1 MPFIGAAIGA
11 IASFVAGAAATIAAS
26 SFFASFVTYAITTA
40 ISIGLSYLLSAVM
53 QPSKPAA
60 PEPSDIQQN
69 ISQRIKSQRR
79 LHGMAKT
86 GSIMV
91 FAERRAGI
99 TYVWHYIC
107 EGPVDFIKFELDDEE
122 VTLKSNGYVSSGPKK
137 NRVRLAA
144 FPGYP
149 GATDETDA
157 DFFSAFPELDNPDE
171 PFRHMGCAM
180 VLMMCKQV
188 AREDMTDVYPRNLPN
203 LRVVVRRLD
212 VYDPR
217 TDTYGPTNN
226 AALCFLDEVA
236 DIYQLDPTSNTDFD
250 LTSWAVFAN
259 HCAEEVPLKNGAT
272 EPRYRADGIIERD
285 QEPASRMN
293 ELAKACNG
301 YPYLDSEMRIAV
313 KKRVTASQEAEMR
326 HDRGDIE
333 AIDIEGGRTREVEW
347 NMGTA
352 SYVRPDSFQSENVI
366 WTEPNSLASDGQTIA
381 RNELKLMMVQ
391 SVTQA
396 QRLLK
401 LKWHEENPRFA
412 GNLTLGPTGLRLFGR
427 NTTLVDLTPE
437 DDTSFLARFD
447 GVQLNPSSMQCT
459 VKYVSIDP
467 TAEEWDTEVDEQSQE
482 LDVPDLSQELED
494 IPLDFTATTQI
505 GEQIGTDFFGG
516 KRYATTAQLS
526 IVGDGGLDIPDFYSQ
541 DVRVFTT
548 YVEEEVDTSDG
559 STYEVTRRTYYSVEY
574 DQDDNIATVSG
585 LQASERSDSQYYVE
599 ARNQVPAETFEWQ
612 DLGQFTVSVN
622 STVPDTPVSSSVTD
636 QTGLV
641 AGIDFTAPDDGAVRG
656 YRVYRNTADDFAS
669 ASLVVT
675 DPASRNTVIST
686 TDTVPAAGVYYYWIV
701 MIDLTGTESTPPTV
715 PTGSPVTVT
724 N

>member
-60 PEPSDIQQN
+60 PDPSDIQQN
-69 ISQRIKSQRR
+69 IRQRVKSQRR
-79 LHGMAKT
+79 LHGTTKT
-86 GSIMV
+86 GSVLV
-91 FAERRAGI
+91 FAEKRAGI

-137 NRVRLAA
+137 NRVRLVA
-144 FPGYP
+144 FPGVP

-157 DFFSAFPELDNPDE
+157 DFFNAFPELNDPAK

-180 VLMMCKQV
+180 VLQMCKQV
-188 AREDMTDVYPRNLPN
+188 AREDMADVYPNNLPK
-203 LRVVVRRLD
+203 LKVVVRRLD

-226 AALCFLDEVA
+226 AALCFLDEAA

-259 HCAEEVPLKNGAT
+259 HCAEEVPLKNGTT

-437 DDTSFLARFD
+437 DETTFLARFD

-467 TAEEWDTEVDEQSQE
+467 SAEDWDPEVDEQSQE
-482 LDVPDLSQELED
+482 LQVPDLSQELED
-494 IPLDFTATTQI
+494 IPLDFTASYTI
-505 GEQIGTDFFGG
+505 GEQIGTGFLGS
-516 KRYATTAQLS
+516 KIYSATAKIF
-526 IVGDGGLDIPDFYSQ
+526 IVGNSGVDVPEYYSQ
-541 DVRVFTT
+541 
-548 YVEEEVDTSDG
+548 EVQVYTEYTDDEGEQRATF
-559 STYEVTRRTYYSVEY
+559 YPVEY
-574 DQDDNIATVSG
+574 DQDTNTATAEVRAYSSFTG
-585 LQASERSDSQYYVE
+585 ADGSRGYLVR
-599 ARNQVPAETFEWQ
+599 ARNKTPANSWDWQ
-612 DLGQFTVSVN
+612 ELGQFTVVLSP
-622 STVPDTPVSSSVTD
+622 TVPDAPVSASVTD

-656 YRVYRNTADDFAS
+656 YRVYRNTSDDFAS
-669 ASLVVT
+669 ANLVVT
-675 DPASRNTVIST
+675 DPASRNQVIST
-686 TDTVPAAGVYYYWIV
+686 TDTVPAAGVYYYWAV
-701 MIDLTGTESTPPTV
+701 MIDLTGTESTPPTAI
-715 PTGSPVTVT
+715 TGSPVTIT
-724 N
+724 D